1 MSGWIAG
8 VDGCPAGWIVAR
20 RSLEGTREIDITVAP
35 RFETLLDRADPPLFV
50 AVDMPI
56 GLPAR
61 IGTEGRGPERL
72 IRAHLGARRSS
83 VFAIPSR
90 GAVEACDYASSCA
103 VAAATSEPPRRVS
116 KQAFMLF
123 ARMREI
129 DLLLRATAPAVEPPW
144 RERVFEAHPELA
156 FWRLNGERALLHPK
170 KMKGRPYAEGL
181 RERRHIL
188 RTAGLPAS
196 VLESAPPRGAGA
208 DDLLDALALMVIAQR
223 IHDGKA
229 KPFPDPPGRDE
240 FNLPIA
246 IWA

>member
-20 RSLEGTREIDITVAP
+20 RSLDGPREIDIAVVP
-35 RFETLLDRADPPLFV
+35 RFEAILDAANPPLLV

-61 IGTEGRGPERL
+61 IGAEGRGPERL
-72 IRAHLGARRSS
+72 VRAHLGARRSC

-90 GAVEACDYASSCA
+90 GAVEARDYASSCA
-103 VAAATSEPPRRVS
+103 IAAASSEPPRRVS

-123 ARMREI
+123 GRMREI
-129 DLLLRATAPAVEPPW
+129 DLLLRATAPDVEPPW
-144 RERVFEAHPELA
+144 RQRVFEAHPELA

-170 KMKGRPYAEGL
+170 KVKGRPHPDGL
-181 RERRHIL
+181 RERREIL
-188 RTAGLPAS
+188 GAAGLPAS
-196 VLESAPPRGAGA
+196 VLGIVPPRGAGK

-223 IHDGKA
+223 ILDGNA

-240 FNLPIA
+240 FDLPIA